1 MSCSPRRTV
10 TSANRIEM
18 TQDYVQSSFFF
29 QIASVLNVKTGSRIS
44 IDLASLEGEN
54 ETLDEAGFC
63 GIKGSGELN
72 CRKRFGSNLGGELA
86 SGTAR
91 AFQTPSTPCSQQS
104 RSKTLTAR

>member
-10 TSANRIEM
+10 TLASRIEM
-18 TQDYVQSSFFF
+18 TQEYVQSSFF
-29 QIASVLNVKTGSRIS
+29 QIASVLNVKTGSQIS

-86 SGTAR
+86 SGAAR
-91 AFQTPSTPCSQQS
+91 AFRAPSTPCSLQS
-104 RSKTLTAR
+104 RSKTRTAR